1 MPLITRREFGKL
13 AALSPIAATAGGLT
27 GRGQDVGR
35 LGGGAH
41 GQITILY
48 TNDFHSAFEP
58 IPAYW
63 LQGSPRLGGAAH
75 LATLVAQERKAAA
88 TSFLLDS
95 GDMFTGTLSRLTDGE
110 ALLEMMALMR
120 YDAMGVGNH
129 EFDYGSGVLEKGIM
143 RVPFPVLC
151 CNIRHKGQGVRYTRP
166 YTILER
172 NGARLGV
179 IGVMGIL
186 AATRTIMPSKV
197 SALEFTD
204 PVAETTACVKELR
217 DTVDVIVVLAHQG
230 LPGPMQTD
238 AENDPEVQRPLQE
251 DLAFCAAVP
260 GIDVYIAAHSH
271 HGLEQPIVHPDT
283 RTLITQ
289 TYGYGTRLGR
299 IRLSVKD
306 RKVVRHEID
315 LLKVWSDR
323 LEPDAIVA
331 SRVAHYRR
339 TVADQIGAP
348 FGRASQRITRKYHQE
363 SALGS
368 LVADAMRKRAGADVA
383 VTNAGGL
390 RADLPEGP
398 IDRGHVLDALPFLND
413 VVTIELD
420 GGALKAVL
428 EQGFSLEAGMVQVS
442 GLKARYDVQR
452 PPRERLVSL
461 EIDGRP
467 VDDQRRYRVATNSFL
482 AEGGDGYSAFRQ
494 GTLVGKDVVLS
505 DMFADYIK
513 RENTVGPPQPGRLT
527 NVSRPA
533 R

>member
-1 MPLITRREFGKL
+1 MAIITRREFGKL
-13 AALSPIAATAGGLT
+13 AALSPFATTGLLSD
-27 GRGQDVGR
+27 RSQDAGR

-41 GQITILY
+41 DLTILY

-75 LATLVAQERKAAA
+75 LATLVEQERKLAS
-88 TSFLLDS
+88 TSFLFDS

-129 EFDYGSGVLEKGIM
+129 EFDYGSTVLEKGIT

-151 CNIRHKGQGVRYTRP
+151 CNIWHKGRGIRYTRP

-172 NGARLGV
+172 NGVRLGV

-197 SALEFTD
+197 DTLEFAD
-204 PVAETTACVKELR
+204 PVVETAACVKALR
-217 DTVDVIVVLAHQG
+217 DTVDIIVVLAHQG

-238 AENDPEVQRPLQE
+238 AENDPEVQRPMDE
-251 DLAFCAAVP
+251 DLRFCAAVP

-299 IRLSVKD
+299 VRLSVKD
-306 RKVVRHEID
+306 RKVLRHDVE
-315 LLKVWSDR
+315 LLKVWSDQ
-323 LEPDAIVA
+323 LTPDPAVS
-331 SRVAHYRR
+331 SRVTHYRR

-348 FGRASQRITRKYHQE
+348 FGRASLRITRKYREE

-368 LVADAMRKRAGADVA
+368 LVSDAMRTRTRADVA
-383 VTNAGGL
+383 VMNAGGL

-398 IDRGHVLDALPFLND
+398 LDRGHVLDALPFLND
-413 VVTIELD
+413 VVTLELD

-442 GLKARYDVQR
+442 GLRARYDLER
-452 PPRERLVSL
+452 PPRARLVSL

-467 VDDQRRYRVATNSFL
+467 IDDHRRYRVATNSFL
-482 AEGGDGYSAFRQ
+482 AEGGDGYLAFRQ

-505 DMFADYIK
+505 DVLTDHIK
-513 RENTVGPPQPGRLT
+513 RANTITPPPPGRLG
-527 NVSRPA
+527 PA
-533 R
+533 LRSP

>member
-13 AALSPIAATAGGLT
+13 AALSPIATAGLVSS
-27 GRGQDVGR
+27 RSQDIGR

-41 GQITILY
+41 ELTILY

-63 LQGSPRLGGAAH
+63 LPGSPRLGGAAH
-75 LATLVAQERKAAA
+75 LATLVEQERKLAS

-110 ALLEMMALMR
+110 ALLEMMTLMR

-129 EFDYGSGVLEKGIM
+129 EFDYGAAVFEKGIT

-151 CNIRHKGQGVRYTRP
+151 CNIWHKGRGSRFTRP
-166 YTILER
+166 YTMLER
-172 NGARLGV
+172 NGVRLGV
-179 IGVMGIL
+179 IGVMGML

-197 SALEFTD
+197 SALDFGD
-204 PVAETTACVKELR
+204 PVADTTACVKALR

-238 AENDPEVQRPLQE
+238 AENDPGVQRPIDE

-271 HGLEQPIVHPDT
+271 HGLEQPLVHPDT

-306 RKVVRHEID
+306 RKVIRHDIE

-323 LEPDAIVA
+323 LTPDPVVE
-331 SRVAHYRR
+331 SRVKHYRR

-348 FGRASQRITRKYHQE
+348 FGHASRRVTRKYHQE

-368 LVADAMRKRAGADVA
+368 LVADAMRVRTGADVA
-383 VTNAGGL
+383 LMNAGGL

-398 IDRGHVLDALPFLND
+398 LDRGHVLDALPFLND
-413 VVTIELD
+413 VVTIELE

-442 GLKARYDVQR
+442 GLKARCDLAR
-452 PPRERLVSL
+452 PPRARLVHL
-461 EIDGRP
+461 EINGRP
-467 VDDQRRYRVATNSFL
+467 VDDHHRYRVATNSFL
-482 AEGGDGYSAFRQ
+482 AEGGDGYIAFRQ
-494 GTLVGKDVVLS
+494 GTLVRKDAVLS
-505 DMFADYIK
+505 DVLADHIK
-513 RENTVGPPQPGRLT
+513 RTTIVAPPTSGRLMF
-527 NVSRPA
+527 V
-533 R
+533 